1 MAGLVLPGPDAAGD
15 AMTAPTEAIVFTALR
30 AFILGLV
37 TCEVIRVPANRVA
50 TPVGEFIALSPLANI
65 PLATNVGVQ
74 DGQQKTVTQSR
85 QVTVQVDCYGP
96 SAGDNAAKISM
107 LFRDFYGCEA
117 LAAVAPG
124 VQPLYA
130 TDAHQA
136 PLIDGEA
143 QYVERWTF
151 DCVMQVNPVQTVT
164 QDAAVALQADIRSVD
179 RTYPP

>member
-1 MAGLVLPGPDAAGD
+1 MAGLVLLGVNFANN
-15 AMTAPTEAIVFTALR
+15 AMTTETTIFTALR

-37 TCEVIRVPANRVA
+37 TCEVIRLPVNRVA
-50 TPVGEFIALSPLANI
+50 MPVGEFIALSPLSNI

-74 DGQQKTVTQSR
+74 AGQQKTITQAR

-96 SAGDNAAKISM
+96 GAGDNAAKISM

-117 LAAVAPG
+117 LAAIDPG

-136 PLIDGEA
+136 PLVDGEA

-151 DCVMQVNPVQTVT
+151 DCVVQVSSAQTVA
-164 QDAAVALQADIRSVD
+164 QDAAIALRADVRNVD

>member
-1 MAGLVLPGPDAAGD
+1 
-15 AMTAPTEAIVFTALR
+15 MTTPTETVVFTALR

-50 TPVGEFIALSPLANI
+50 TPVGGFIALSPLSST
-65 PLATNVGVQ
+65 PLATNVGAQ
-74 DGQQKTVTQSR
+74 AGQQKTVTQSR
-85 QVTVQVDCYGP
+85 QVTIQVDCYGP
-96 SAGDNAAKISM
+96 GAGDNAAKISM

-117 LAAVAPG
+117 LAAIDPG

-151 DCVMQVNPVQTVT
+151 DCVMQVNAT
-164 QDAAVALQADIRSVD
+164 QAVAQAAAIALRADVRNVD